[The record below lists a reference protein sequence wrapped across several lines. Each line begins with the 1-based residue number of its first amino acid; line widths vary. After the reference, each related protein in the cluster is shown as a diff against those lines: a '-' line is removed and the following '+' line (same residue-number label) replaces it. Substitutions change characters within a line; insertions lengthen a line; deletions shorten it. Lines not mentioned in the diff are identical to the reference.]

1 MMKNLMKSCLMLAFI
16 LLSSNLF
23 AQTGTTRVVDGKSYT
38 VHVVKSGETL
48 YKISKQYNVTVKQIQ
63 ESNTMGETI
72 KPGDELLIP
81 SASQEVKEVEVES
94 TPVYKEH
101 KVASGQTLSAIA
113 RDYGTTVDELK
124 RINKLSSTS
133 LKIGQVIK
141 VPAGTSVAATP
152 VESKPAEKAPENKPS
167 APKVAV
173 NKPAE
178 NKQPANPRNDKPAAA
193 DSGKQN
199 GKPEGGMPATAEV
212 LAETAT
218 EKEEVATASVFSDRM
233 EQDRTFVMHPTL
245 PKGSIIVVVN
255 ESTGKM
261 AYCRVVDNIKP
272 SELNGASLAITKTV
286 ADKIGM
292 KSSQGSVTI
301 KYAAP

>member
-1 MMKNLMKSCLMLAFI
+1 MMKNLMKFCLMLAFL
-16 LLSSNLF
+16 LLSSKLF
-23 AQTGTTRVVDGKSYT
+23 SQTGTMRVVDGKNYT
-38 VHVVKSGETL
+38 VHIVKSGETL
-48 YKISKQYNVTVKQIQ
+48 YKISKKYNVTVKQIQ
-63 ESNTMGETI
+63 ESNTMGEII

-81 SASQEVKEVEVES
+81 SASQELKEVEPS
-94 TPVYKEH
+94 PVYKEH

-124 RINKLSSTS
+124 RINKLTSTG

-141 VPAGTSVAATP
+141 VPAGSSVASTP
-152 VESKPAEKAPENKPS
+152 VESKPAEEAPEKKP
-167 APKVAV
+167 AEPKVAV
-173 NKPAE
+173 NKPADT
-178 NKQPANPRNDKPAAA
+178 KQPANPRNEKPATA

-199 GKPEGGMPATAEV
+199 GKSEGGMPASAEV

-255 ESTGKM
+255 ENTGKM

-286 ADKIGM
+286 ANKIGM
-292 KSSQGSVTI
+292 KSNQGSVTI

>member
-1 MMKNLMKSCLMLAFI
+1 MKNLMKSCVVLMLM
-16 LLSSNLF
+16 LLSSSVF
-23 AQTGTTRVVDGKSYT
+23 AQTGTTRVVDGKNYT
-38 VHVVKSGETL
+38 VHIVQSGETL

-81 SASQEVKEVEVES
+81 SESSAVKEEES
-94 TPVYKEH
+94 TPLYKEH
-101 KVASGQTLSAIA
+101 KVTAGQTLSAIA

-124 RINKLSSTS
+124 KINKLSSAS

-141 VPAGTSVAATP
+141 VPAGSSVATSP
-152 VESKPAEKAPENKPS
+152 VESKPAEKAPENKP
-167 APKVAV
+167 AEPKVAV

-178 NKQPANPRNDKPAAA
+178 SKQPANPRNDKPAAS

-199 GKPEGGMPATAEV
+199 GKPEGGMPASAEV

-272 SELNGASLAITKTV
+272 SELNGATIAITKTV

-292 KSSQGSVTI
+292 KSNQGSVKI